1 MAAARTTPAKPKRF
15 RLNIVGPIEDQPRLL
30 RAYGK
35 ACGGEAA
42 MVLRPTEGR
51 GVLVL
56 VSKEGSWKWEAE
68 GESDSPTR
76 PTTELTAAQAVKLV
90 KDYQKKPPEAGPT
103 TLRGRWSGV
112 LICDEGQPKVE
123 LKRKLAAYG
132 TLWITSEREQGW
144 AWRFERSPK
153 WFSEEGETE
162 GQGLPTLS
170 AAIEAGVLGA
180 MRLVKV
186 ACSFRDTRRRAA
198 HDPAWADRH
207 PIKEPKPT
215 RNPTDRFEGK
225 AAKSRS
231 RKKKAAPPSSLDTP
245 VELPDSPATPAALH
259 RMAAEV
265 EAEADALAGLRGV
278 TWLWVEPQPITDIA
292 DFFDKRDLPALA
304 EPIRAYRAGPD
315 QPQGDFLRELDRM
328 LTDELAEQGIPH
340 NGDLAKAARLELD
353 ELRATLNSTPV
364 QMERARHMVQYATR
378 MVQSPLCKGREQR
391 EAVEAIQRAA
401 KAYDD
406 ARTAIIEGRA
416 WDAQRT
422 LRRIGERVALG
433 SAKAARACALG
444 QTSLTALASEQEKPK
459 PKRTRRSGKST
470 GTRSARRGTTRKTAA
485 STSTGNGGSGSCGIC
500 ATEPDAPAPAPE
512 TDAAKDKAL
521 MDAFS
526 QAIASALG
534 GEAA

>member
-1 MAAARTTPAKPKRF
+1 MASAHTTPAKPKRF
-15 RLNIVGPIEDQPRLL
+15 RLNIEGPIEDQPRLL

-56 VSKEGSWKWEAE
+56 VSNEGSWKWEAE
-68 GESDSPTR
+68 GESDSPTL
-76 PTTELTAAQAVKLV
+76 PSTELTAAQAVKLV

-123 LKRKLAAYG
+123 LKRKLATYG

-198 HDPAWADRH
+198 HDSDWAERH
-207 PIKEPKPT
+207 PIREPKPT
-215 RNPTDRFEGK
+215 SNPTDRFEGK
-225 AAKSRS
+225 AAKPRT
-231 RKKKAAPPSSLDTP
+231 RIKKKAPPPSSLDTV

-278 TWLWVEPQPITDIA
+278 TWLWVEPQPVADIA

-340 NGDLAKAARLELD
+340 NGEVAKAARLELD

-364 QMERARHMVQYATR
+364 QMERARHLVQYSTR

-391 EAVEAIQRAA
+391 EAVESIQRAA
-401 KAYDD
+401 KAYED

-433 SAKAARACALG
+433 AAKAARACAAG

-459 PKRTRRSGKST
+459 PQRTRRSRKP
-470 GTRSARRGTTRKTAA
+470 TTRKPAA
-485 STSTGNGGSGSCGIC
+485 PSNTGNGGNGSCGIC
-500 ATEPDAPAPAPE
+500 ATEPEAPAPTPE
-512 TDAAKDKAL
+512 ADAAKDKAL

-526 QAIASALG
+526 QAIAAALG
-534 GEAA
+534 GEAE

>member
-1 MAAARTTPAKPKRF
+1 MAAARTTAAKPKRF
-15 RLNIVGPIEDQPRLL
+15 RLNIVGPIEDQPRVL

-56 VSKEGSWKWEAE
+56 VSKEGAWKWEAE
-68 GESDSPTR
+68 GESDSPMR
-76 PTTELTAAQAVKLV
+76 PSTELTAAQAVKLI
-90 KDYQKKPPEAGPT
+90 KDMQKKPPAVGPT
-103 TLRGRWSGV
+103 TLRGRWTGV
-112 LICDEGQPKVE
+112 LICDDGQPKVE

-198 HDPAWADRH
+198 HDDAWADKH

-215 RNPTDRFEGK
+215 RNPTERFEGK
-225 AAKSRS
+225 AARSRS
-231 RKKKAAPPSSLDTP
+231 RKKKAAPPSSLDTI

-259 RMAAEV
+259 RMATEV

-278 TWLWVEPQPITDIA
+278 TWLWVEPQPVADIA
-292 DFFDKRDLPALA
+292 DFFDKRDMPALA

-315 QPQGDFLRELDRM
+315 QPQGDFLRELDSM
-328 LTDELAEQGIPH
+328 LTDDLAEQGIPH
-340 NGDLAKAARLELD
+340 NGELAKAARLELD

-364 QMERARHMVQYATR
+364 QMERARHLVQYATR
-378 MVQSPLCKGREQR
+378 MVKSPLCKGREQR

-401 KAYDD
+401 KAYED
-406 ARTAIIEGRA
+406 ARTAILEGRA

-444 QTSLTALASEQEKPK
+444 QTSLTALASEQQPPQAKPK
-459 PKRTRRSGKST
+459 RKRTRRS
-470 GTRSARRGTTRKTAA
+470 RKGSSSKPAA
-485 STSTGNGGSGSCGIC
+485 ATSSGNGNSSSCGIC
-500 ATEPDAPAPAPE
+500 ATEPEAPAPAPDA
-512 TDAAKDKAL
+512 DAAKDKAL
-521 MDAFS
+521 MDVFS